1 LIGLQG
7 AQQLDPI
14 VKQKKHGKIA
24 GQAVAAARFADR
36 LTGFRCLDA
45 LSASAVPLAFS
56 PIVCAD

>member
-24 GQAVAAARFADR
+24 GQAVPAARFSLHAK
-36 LTGFRCLDA
+36 TGHF
-45 LSASAVPLAFS
+45 SAEKSRTSCA
-56 PIVCAD
+56 VCA